1 MRTGARSSTG
11 APRGEP
17 WIEKAQCSM
26 EKAHRPPGRRRAAHR
41 ARRRES
47 RETSAGAAPWRRGSP
62 GDALG
67 IGAVEKGVAPGDEL
81 GRGSE
86 AAPDD
91 ESGGGAVETGAARRC
106 RATRDSP
113 QKARCGCLDL
123 VCLCMYIYIYIYI
136 SPSGP
141 TDQNR
146 ICNISSIY
154 KSKREN
160 RKQAQQKVQSG
171 VPFAQNR
178 SISFLPLRSNRNTPP
193 PARLH
198 QINAAT
204 AATQDSISIHAKGLI
219 GIVVRRGV
227 QLSGLRLGRPARSP
241 VRILKNFFLGGC
253 PVFVLLRA
261 RSILSRYIV

>member
-123 VCLCMYIYIYIYI
+123 VCLCMYIYIYLHEAQQIKIAYVIYPLYI
-136 SPSGP
+136 NQKEKTENRPNRRSSRESPSP
-141 TDQNR
+141 RTAR
-146 ICNISSIY
+146 L
-154 KSKREN
+154 
-160 RKQAQQKVQSG
+160 A
-171 VPFAQNR
+171 
-178 SISFLPLRSNRNTPP
+178 SFLYDQTETRRRPLDSTRLTPP
-193 PARLH
+193 LPPPR
-198 QINAAT
+198 T
-204 AATQDSISIHAKGLI
+204 
-219 GIVVRRGV
+219 
-227 QLSGLRLGRPARSP
+227 PSP
-241 VRILKNFFLGGC
+241 SM
-253 PVFVLLRA
+253 PRA
-261 RSILSRYIV
+261 